1 MPAQRS
7 CWIDWRTGIPGID
20 LINEIRRLRFEHDRM
35 TQQALADKVQV
46 SRQTIIA
53 LESGRY
59 APSLVLAMRIA
70 RVFDQPVES
79 VFQLTDEN
87 FPEE

>member
-1 MPAQRS
+1 M
-7 CWIDWRTGIPGID
+7 PGID

>member
-1 MPAQRS
+1 MP
-7 CWIDWRTGIPGID
+7 GVD
-20 LINEIRRLRFEHDRM
+20 LINNIRRLRFEHDRM
-35 TQQALADKVQV
+35 TQQALADAVEV

-70 RVFDQPVES
+70 RVFNVPVEQ
-79 VFQLTDEN
+79 VFELSEESN
-87 FPEE
+87 PEKS

>member
-1 MPAQRS
+1 M
-7 CWIDWRTGIPGID
+7 PGID

-53 LESGRY
+53 LESGRN

>member
-1 MPAQRS
+1 MP
-7 CWIDWRTGIPGID
+7 GVD
-20 LINEIRRLRFEHDRM
+20 LINDIRRLRRENGKM
-35 TQQALADKVQV
+35 TQQELADHVQV

-70 RVFDQPVES
+70 NVFNVGVED
-79 VFQLTDEN
+79 VFQLADES
-87 FPEE
+87 EE